1 MKITL
6 YISYVENSDGKC
18 EPYRLT
24 ETHTESKI
32 GCEKITA
39 EIQTACIEAA
49 EKVLNE
55 YRKEGANDEQ

>member
-1 MKITL
+1 MKLTL
-6 YISYVENSDGKC
+6 YISYVENSNGKY

-32 GCEKITA
+32 GCEKLMA

-49 EKVLNE
+49 ENILKE
-55 YRKEGANDEQ
+55 YRKKGYVK